1 VTDLAERAA
10 PTGDPPPPEEC
21 PPAAGRA
28 SQEAGEAPDLLPAF
42 AGGPPPARRPLKPTI
57 LTGTR
62 NGLRTFWEMSA
73 AMVPAYFFALLLEK
87 VGAISAL
94 STLAEPLMGWLG
106 LPGSAALPILLG
118 CLLNLYAAIG
128 AMSALALT
136 PEQITVLAVLLLI
149 SHNLIVE
156 GAVVQKAGMNGLA
169 FSLLRLVAGFS
180 AGAVVNLLMGLLS

>member
-1 VTDLAERAA
+1 MPA
-10 PTGDPPPPEEC
+10 PVGP
-21 PPAAGRA
+21 
-28 SQEAGEAPDLLPAF
+28 APDSPGAPGDLSPAF
-42 AGGPPPARRPLKPTI
+42 AGVPPARRPLKPA
-57 LTGTR
+57 LGTGAR

-87 VGAISAL
+87 VGAIAAL
-94 STLAEPLMGWLG
+94 SSLAEPVMGWLG

-128 AMSALALT
+128 AMTALVLT